1 MSENSKTWLLTPYI
15 TGEAWP
21 KGRTTRGWIYYGAGP
36 RAGQIGEYLACATG
50 LASFIS
56 STPLSVPRLF
66 YRTSTTASALS
77 TLDEKINDIAKEAN
91 IKKNR
96 QIEYDSQLQTILKD
110 ILDRKE
116 KQNSANRRTVF
127 GERDNIPMDIDE
139 SPLEFAKGKNR
150 KYVVSLY
157 LYVCSNLPSSQDATR
172 SKSQGQEEKQTIIK
186 SSTACIIRLLHI
198 VKYENKNL

>member
-1 MSENSKTWLLTPYI
+1 LIVLRS
-15 TGEAWP
+15 
-21 KGRTTRGWIYYGAGP
+21 
-36 RAGQIGEYLACATG
+36 
-50 LASFIS
+50 
-56 STPLSVPRLF
+56 
-66 YRTSTTASALS
+66 STTASALS
-77 TLDEKINDIAKEAN
+77 TLDEKINDIAKEAT

-96 QIEYDSQLQTILKD
+96 QIEYDNQLQTILKD

-127 GERDNIPMDIDE
+127 GERDNVPMDIDE

-150 KYVVSLY
+150 KCVVSLY
-157 LYVCSNLPSSQDATR
+157 LYVSSNPPSSQDTTR

-186 SSTACIIRLLHI
+186 SSTACIILLPHI